1 MLFNMIKELPKL
13 KEQNNHDIYFYK
25 VPWLDFLLVFSYFR
39 NIVRLENVMNTRD
52 TEVVN
57 LPT

>member
-1 MLFNMIKELPKL
+1 MLFKGITKIKGE
-13 KEQNNHDIYFYK
+13 NNHDIYIFK
-25 VPWLDFLLVFSYFR
+25 VPWLDCLLVFSYFR